1 MTKQVYEGKLRKGS
15 INPFILHPCETAA
28 IASGLTVDED
38 ILIAALLHDAI
49 EDAGCS
55 PDVIAERFGKRVLA
69 LVLADTE
76 PASADWMERKHAQ
89 LEYLKDRATRE
100 EKIVILADRL
110 SNLRNIY
117 NDLREMGKDMW
128 TVFHEQPDPDVQEW
142 YYSAVIDNL
151 TEFRGSAAYEEL
163 CELERKVFGA

>member
-1 MTKQVYEGKLRKGS
+1 MSRFDEALVFAAQVYEGKLRKGS

-69 LVLADTE
+69 LVLAYGTG
-76 PASADWMERKHAQ
+76 ERGLDGAKAC
-89 LEYLKDRATRE
+89 
-100 EKIVILADRL
+100 
-110 SNLRNIY
+110 
-117 NDLREMGKDMW
+117 
-128 TVFHEQPDPDVQEW
+128 
-142 YYSAVIDNL
+142 
-151 TEFRGSAAYEEL
+151 AA
-163 CELERKVFGA
+163 